1 MSGRIIKA
9 LSVIA
14 AAGLL
19 SLSGCS
25 HAAMGTD
32 TLLRPPRATGD
43 KAAIQDIISSEAG
56 GSYNLKYPQKGE
68 NRSAITMRNEDTE
81 NEYALALYSTE
92 NDTKL
97 NVSVIAYDK
106 KQWKC
111 LGTFSNNSSGVDR
124 VMFYDINGDKKE
136 EVLIG
141 WTSYNS
147 SQKSLT
153 GYVMDGDEVFEMSI
167 DETYDELVVSDI
179 TDDSSEDIIL
189 LSLSTQEK
197 PSVATLLQYS
207 DTDKRPVGKYSME
220 LNSDVI
226 SFSNIIVGDVA
237 VNTNSGSENTS
248 SSARADNSRTDTE
261 QESAVTSQS
270 EPSKPEQ
277 SSQPEPSKP
286 EQSSQ
291 SEPSKPEQSSQ
302 PEPSKPEQSSQ
313 PEPSEPEESSE
324 VETSKPEGAK
334 IVVSGNL
341 NRRGVILD
349 CKRSDNT
356 FCTQMIYYDGI
367 NDELTDPLD
376 RVSDTGAYI
385 NPTIRTE
392 AVFSRDIDDDGVIEV
407 PVVSQMNASVD
418 ENGAYVCNLT
428 AWSNYNAGENK
439 MNTVMNT
446 VMNLKDGYYFSMP
459 DRWVSTVTARS
470 DPDTREMSFYLW
482 NTKTASIG
490 DKLLTIYRYSEQ
502 QWNENKHAGLIQLDI
517 SPENSKVIYAGQL
530 FMTNAQDELNL
541 SESELKTSVFAV

>member
-1 MSGRIIKA
+1 MFSLP
-9 LSVIA
+9 LSA
-14 AAGLL
+14 
-19 SLSGCS
+19 
-25 HAAMGTD
+25 
-32 TLLRPPRATGD
+32 
-43 KAAIQDIISSEAG
+43 
-56 GSYNLKYPQKGE
+56 
-68 NRSAITMRNEDTE
+68 
-81 NEYALALYSTE
+81 
-92 NDTKL
+92 
-97 NVSVIAYDK
+97 
-106 KQWKC
+106 
-111 LGTFSNNSSGVDR
+111 
-124 VMFYDINGDKKE
+124 
-136 EVLIG
+136 
-141 WTSYNS
+141 
-147 SQKSLT
+147 
-153 GYVMDGDEVFEMSI
+153 
-167 DETYDELVVSDI
+167 
-179 TDDSSEDIIL
+179 
-189 LSLSTQEK
+189 
-197 PSVATLLQYS
+197 
-207 DTDKRPVGKYSME
+207 
-220 LNSDVI
+220 
-226 SFSNIIVGDVA
+226 
-237 VNTNSGSENTS
+237 
-248 SSARADNSRTDTE
+248 
-261 QESAVTSQS
+261 

-286 EQSSQ
+286 GES
-291 SEPSKPEQSSQ
+291 SEPETSKPDESSQ
-302 PEPSKPEQSSQ
+302 PEL
-313 PEPSEPEESSE
+313 SEPEESSE